1 MRPLTVLTGI
11 VLGSSA
17 ATTFGLTATMFIFLV
32 LAGETPRFREEL
44 PLLARYVVIFV
55 GLTALAAVS
64 FIGQARN
71 TPIPAQHKQHCLELD
86 DPVER
91 LRYLRPMFEIG
102 YQ

>member
-1 MRPLTVLTGI
+1 VRPLTVLTGI

-64 FIGQARN
+64 CIGQARN
-71 TPIPAQHKQHCLELD
+71 TAWRRWAQVALWGTLAG
-86 DPVER
+86 
-91 LRYLRPMFEIG
+91 LAFLYASTRP
-102 YQ
+102 